1 MRRIRR
7 MQAILLTFAVAFF
20 AQGLHAQPEAQNSS
34 VDFYNLSLAELGQ
47 VEISI
52 ATGNST
58 PLDRAPAT
66 ASVIYA
72 AEIEAMGAHNLN
84 EVLETVPGLHVSLSS
99 LSRLDSIYSI
109 RGIHTGFNPQV
120 LLLLNG
126 VPVQYSLQG
135 GRPTLFRL
143 PVANIARVEVIR
155 GPGSAIYGADAYAGV
170 INVITKDASAIGAA
184 EVGAR
189 VGSFESRDVWAQ
201 GATSWNNLAIAF
213 GMAYQETAGDADRV
227 IDSDLQT
234 VLDQLLGTNASLAPG
249 SLSTRYKLLD
259 THLSLSTEQTQVN
272 VWNWISR
279 DAGVG
284 AGGAQV
290 LDPVGHDD
298 SKLVMADL
306 THHLNRS
313 SSAWD
318 NSIRLSHLYY
328 DIQTVFRLFPANSL
342 LPISAE
348 GNVDFTDY
356 AGVVKFPDGLYG
368 NPGGTIGDTLVE
380 WVSLYSGIDSHR
392 FRVAIGAR
400 RQTLDPRETKNF
412 GPGVI
417 NGSESV
423 VDGTLTDVS
432 NTPYVYLDDSTR
444 NLRYLSMQDEWQ
456 MTDSLALTAG
466 LRYDDYS
473 DFGGTTN
480 PRVAL
485 VWTATDKLTAKLLYG
500 SAFRAPSF
508 AELYF
513 KNNPVSLG
521 NNTLKPERIDT
532 QELSFNF
539 LATHTLQTS
548 ITFYTYRATDMIE
561 FMPDERATTKTAQN
575 ALNQDG
581 KGIEW
586 EVNWK
591 PWSQLQLS
599 SSYAWQDAENAQT
612 HTAIADAPGQQ
623 FKLNANWEFMPRW
636 HVNSQLNW
644 VGDRQRAVGDA
655 RPGIA
660 DYTLLNFT
668 LHRKE
673 ILPDLD
679 LSFAVRN
686 ATNED
691 AREPSSGSVPEDYPL
706 ESRSAWLGVTYTFR

>member
-1 MRRIRR
+1 MRVIKI
-7 MQAILLTFAVAFF
+7 QTTPLALVFAIVAN
-20 AQGLHAQPEAQNSS
+20 GLCAETGAEPSS
-34 VDFYNLSLAELGQ
+34 GDFYNLSLAELGQ
-47 VEISI
+47 IEISI

-66 ASVIYA
+66 ATVISA
-72 AEIEAMGAHNLN
+72 SEIQAMGARNLN

-126 VPVQYSLQG
+126 IPVQYSLQG

-143 PVANIARVEVIR
+143 PVANIARIEVIR
-155 GPGSAIYGADAYAGV
+155 GPGSAVYGADAYSGV
-170 INVITKDASAIGAA
+170 INVITKDAAAIDAA
-184 EVGAR
+184 EVGIR
-189 VGSFESRDVWAQ
+189 TGSFGTRDVWTQSA
-201 GATSWNNLAIAF
+201 ADWNNIAIAF
-213 GMAYQETAGDADRV
+213 GMTYQETDGDLGRV
-227 IDSDLQT
+227 VNADLQT
-234 VLDQLLGTNASLAPG
+234 ILDGIMGTNASLAPG
-249 SLSTRYKLLD
+249 SLSTRYELLD
-259 THLSLSTEQTQVN
+259 THLSLSTEQTQIN
-272 VWNWISR
+272 LWNWISR

-290 LDPVGHDD
+290 LDPLGHDD
-298 SKLVMADL
+298 SKLFMVDIG
-306 THHLNRS
+306 HHFNS
-313 SSAWD
+313 NSPAWD

-328 DIQTVFRLFPANSL
+328 DIQTVFRLFPANAL

-356 AGVVKFPDGLYG
+356 EGVVMFPDGLYG
-368 NPGGTIGDTLVE
+368 NPGGSMGDTLLE
-380 WVSLYSGIDSHR
+380 WVSLYTGLNDHR
-392 FRVAIGAR
+392 FRVAVGAR
-400 RQTLDPRETKNF
+400 RQELDPRETKNF

-423 VDGTLTDVS
+423 VDGTLTNVS
-432 NTPYVYLDDSTR
+432 DTPYAYLADSKR
-444 NLRYLSMQDEWQ
+444 NLRYLSLQDEWQ
-456 MTDSLALTAG
+456 MASNLALTTG

-485 VWTATDKLTAKLLYG
+485 VWTANEKFTTKLLYG

-521 NNTLKPERIDT
+521 NTALKPERIDT

-539 LATHTLQTS
+539 LATPTLQTS
-548 ITFYTYRATDMIE
+548 ITLFTYRATDMIE
-561 FMPDERATTKTAQN
+561 FMPDEFATTKTAQN

-591 PWSQLQLS
+591 PWTQLQVS
-599 SSYAWQDAENAQT
+599 SSYAWQDAENA
-612 HTAIADAPGQQ
+612 HTKDAIADAPGQQ
-623 FKLNANWEFMPRW
+623 FKLNANWEILPRW
-636 HVNSQLNW
+636 HLNSQLNW
-644 VGDRQRAVGDA
+644 VGDRQRAAGDS
-655 RPGIA
+655 RPVIA

-668 LHRKE
+668 LHRKQ
-673 ILPDLD
+673 ILRDLD
-679 LSFAVRN
+679 LSFAIRN
-686 ATNED
+686 ATDEN
-691 AREPSSGSVPEDYPL
+691 ASEPSSGTIPEDYPL
-706 ESRSAWLGVTYTFR
+706 ESRSAWLGLTYTFR

>member
-1 MRRIRR
+1 MRAIRI
-7 MQAILLTFAVAFF
+7 QTISLTLALASM
-20 AQGLHAQPEAQNSS
+20 APGLRAEADPQYAA

-72 AEIEAMGAHNLN
+72 AEIEAMGARSLN
-84 EVLETVPGLHVSLSS
+84 DVLETVPGLHVSLSS

-143 PVANIARVEVIR
+143 PVTNIARVEVIR
-155 GPGSAIYGADAYAGV
+155 GPGSAVYGADAYSGV
-170 INVITKDASAIGAA
+170 INVITKDAAAIDAT

-189 VGSFESRDVWAQ
+189 TGSFGSQDIWAQ
-201 GATSWNNLAIAF
+201 GATEWNNIAIAF
-213 GMAYQETAGDADRV
+213 GMAYQKTDGDSDRIV
-227 IDSDLQT
+227 NADLQT
-234 VLDQLLGTNASLAPG
+234 ALDSIMGTDASLAPG
-249 SLSTRYKLLD
+249 ALSTRYELLD
-259 THLSLSTEQTQVN
+259 THLSLSTEKTQVN
-272 VWNWISR
+272 LWNWISR

-290 LDPVGHDD
+290 LDPLGHDD
-298 SKLVMADL
+298 SKLFMADV
-306 THHLNRS
+306 THHLNKD

-318 NSIRLSHLYY
+318 NSVRLSHLYY
-328 DIQTVFRLFPANSL
+328 DIDTVFRLFPSNAL

-356 AGVVKFPDGLYG
+356 KGVVRFPDGLYG
-368 NPGGTIGDTLVE
+368 NPGGTMGDTLVE
-380 WVSLYSGIDSHR
+380 WVSLYTGLELHR
-392 FRVAIGAR
+392 FRVAVGAR
-400 RQTLDPRETKNF
+400 RQELDPRETKNF
-412 GPGVI
+412 GPGII
-417 NGSESV
+417 NGSESI
-423 VDGTLTDVS
+423 VDGQLTDVS
-432 NTPYVYLDDSTR
+432 NTPYVYLADSTR
-444 NLRYLSMQDEWQ
+444 NLRYLSLQDEWQ
-456 MTDSLALTAG
+456 MTAGLAVTAG
-466 LRYDDYS
+466 IRYDDYS

-485 VWTATDKLTAKLLYG
+485 VWTANEKLTAKLLYG

-521 NNTLKPERIDT
+521 NNTLRPERIDT

-539 LATHTLQTS
+539 LAAQTLQTS
-548 ITFYTYRATDMIE
+548 VTFYTYSATDMIE
-561 FMPDERATTKTAQN
+561 FMPDEFATTKTAQN
-575 ALNQDG
+575 ALDQDG

-599 SSYAWQDAENAQT
+599 SSYAWQDAKNV
-612 HTAIADAPGQQ
+612 HTRDTIADAPGQQ
-623 FKLNANWEFMPRW
+623 FKLNANWEFLPRW
-636 HVNSQLNW
+636 HINSQLNW
-644 VGDRQRAVGDA
+644 VGDRERAASDSRA
-655 RPGIA
+655 AIA

-673 ILPDLD
+673 ILRDLD

-686 ATNED
+686 ITDED
-691 AREPSSGSVPEDYPL
+691 AREPSSGTIPEDYPL
-706 ESRSAWLGVTYTFR
+706 ESRSAWLGLTYTFR